1 MGERPILRV
10 IQAVGITLGI
20 IIVIVLIVVNLMT
33 SRKQSSTE
41 EAPRINNEFNNLFA
55 TNKGSQLGTDVKGLI
70 AKLISNAKANSG
82 DAKKLPDLYYQA
94 EENGAFV
101 LVNSTVENPNISE
114 FEVARDKI
122 TTRHSYFVSY
132 LYSRANGNITGV
144 IIKYREN
151 TKATFKPDVN

>member
-10 IQAVGITLGI
+10 LQAVGITLGI
-20 IIVIVLIVVNLMT
+20 ILVIVLIVVNLMT
-33 SRKQSSTE
+33 SKKQSSTE

-70 AKLISNAKANSG
+70 AKLISNAKTNSG

-114 FEVARDKI
+114 FEVARDRI